1 MRKALAIQHPLTRQ
15 PYCERHA
22 NLLIL
27 CRVSHTSHT
36 VGAVRAIVA
45 LVSGGV
51 FFYMKQKKVS
61 AGRGQAQGGV
71 TLSTPA
77 QSPDESKI

>member
-1 MRKALAIQHPLTRQ
+1 MQSSTRSHAK
-15 PYCERHA
+15 RDA

-27 CRVSHTSHT
+27 RRVSHTSHT
-36 VGAVRAIVA
+36 VGAMALVA

-51 FFYMKQKKVS
+51 FFYMKQKKTPAS
-61 AGRGQAQGGV
+61 AGGGQAQGGV

-77 QSPDESKI
+77 QSTDESKI

>member
-1 MRKALAIQHPLTRQ
+1 MSKALAIQHPLTRQ

-36 VGAVRAIVA
+36 VGAVAIVA

-51 FFYMKQKKVS
+51 FFYMKQKKAS
-61 AGRGQAQGGV
+61 AGGGQAQGGV